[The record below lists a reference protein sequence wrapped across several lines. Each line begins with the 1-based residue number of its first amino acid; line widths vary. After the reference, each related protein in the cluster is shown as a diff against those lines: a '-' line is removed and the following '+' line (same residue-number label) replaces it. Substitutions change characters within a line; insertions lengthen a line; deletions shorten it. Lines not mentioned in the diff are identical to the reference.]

1 MDYVYYHCREDWFA
15 TCYFDSIEQ
24 FQSYAQNEWDKYM
37 SDDEKAE
44 FNTFRD
50 FLNHL
55 ELVEVHEIPITF

>member
-1 MDYVYYHCREDWFA
+1 MDYVYYHCRDDWFDI
-15 TCYFDSIEQ
+15 CDFNSIEQ